1 MTYIFIITQYRRYY
15 KKNFVI
21 YEKYKITERRVNTA
35 RFKCVSIY
43 SFA

>member
-1 MTYIFIITQYRRYY
+1 MTYILIITQYRRYY

-35 RFKCVSIY
+35 RFKFIY
-43 SFA
+43 AFA

>member
-21 YEKYKITERRVNTA
+21 YEKHKITERYFNTA
-35 RFKCVSIY
+35 RFKCLFICAFS
-43 SFA
+43 